1 MAFDINKFYA
11 ELDAHYARYD
21 NAATEQ
27 FLKDSLA
34 LSEEYMIIPSSCGS
48 CDDHCD
54 RTGEEKYDQLSDHE
68 KEWIINCSDTRIAVL
83 NEMACFYRGI
93 SQWDKCLT
101 AFDAVKAE
109 MEIRGLQKNSAY
121 AVVILN
127 MAGAYRLMGRFN
139 DALESFK
146 EAEAIMNA
154 ANNATDYEFAGLYN
168 NTGLVYQDMND
179 LANAAECFE
188 KALTYLEKVPDNDAE
203 IATNRANL
211 AVTYYN
217 SGNRDKAL
225 HCLNTAIEMF
235 DNMDGGLNPHHA
247 GALNTKAVMLF
258 NAGDVAGA
266 AETFIKATE
275 KTKLIF
281 GENKEYAIGCR
292 NASVAFEKLGD
303 TEKAAYYKNIAD
315 EILAKIG

>member
-93 SQWDKCLT
+93 SQCDKCLT